1 MLITNLASAVQWKN
15 SLAKA
20 GQQTHTM
27 AVVSHRQMHMQKQ
40 TILLGSF
47 SNIQNYTH
55 LTLKL
60 LTSHRD
66 TTFTIVWS
74 VCALSTV
81 LWSVN
86 VQLTLKKTHTHH
98 TRATNSLLLA
108 SDEQERV
115 ILPTEAAALMRGA
128 FVKWENVPCHLL
140 GGAVSSVSKCLV
152 QTLSSCDWWEE
163 VPRDGRLIR
172 TWSC

>member
-66 TTFTIVWS
+66 TTFTIVC
-74 VCALSTV
+74 VC
-81 LWSVN
+81 
-86 VQLTLKKTHTHH
+86 TLNSAVICECSINIKKTHNHH

-115 ILPTEAAALMRGA
+115 ILPTEAAALMRGT

-152 QTLSSCDWWEE
+152 RTLSSCDWWEE